1 MEIDM
6 TDVIL
11 AKPAPGVTRQIS
23 CEPGARF
30 VIEFATEDST
40 LSMQGDDLVFS
51 FDDKSEVRLIDYLK
65 TYTMETAPDLLLQ
78 GGVEIDG
85 KDFWDAIFTEELMP
99 GNEAVFGDNVSFG
112 TDLAME
118 AMPDM
123 VQPEEDPSVLSYMVA
138 MQTTGHG
145 T

>member
-1 MEIDM
+1 MP
-6 TDVIL
+6 DVIL
-11 AKPAPGVTRQIS
+11 AKPASGVTQQIP
-23 CEPGARF
+23 CESDSRF
-30 VIEFATEDST
+30 LIEFRTEDST
-40 LSMQGDDLVFS
+40 VSTQGDDLVFS
-51 FDDKSEVRLIDYLK
+51 FGNKSEVHLVDYLK

-85 KDFWDAIFTEELMP
+85 KDFWDAIFTDDLMP

-123 VQPEEDPSVLSYMVA
+123 PDMVQPEEDPSVLSYMVA

>member
-1 MEIDM
+1 M

-11 AKPAPGVTRQIS
+11 AKPAPGVTKQIS

-30 VIEFATEDST
+30 VIEFATEEST
-40 LSMQGDDLVFS
+40 ISMKDNDLVFS
-51 FDDKSEVRLIDYLK
+51 FDDKSEVRLTDYLK

-78 GGVEIDG
+78 NGGEVDG
-85 KDFWDAIFTEELMP
+85 KDFWNAVISVDDLMP
-99 GNEAVFGDNVSFG
+99 GNEAVLGGHVSLG
-112 TDLAME
+112 TDLAMD

-123 VQPEEDPSVLSYMVA
+123 VQPGDEDPSVLSYMVT
-138 MQTTGHG
+138 MQTTG

>member
-1 MEIDM
+1 M

-85 KDFWDAIFTEELMP
+85 KDFWDAIFTDDLMP

-123 VQPEEDPSVLSYMVA
+123 PDMVQPEEDPSVLSYMVT
-138 MQTTGHG
+138 MQTTG

>member
-1 MEIDM
+1 
-6 TDVIL
+6 
-11 AKPAPGVTRQIS
+11 
-23 CEPGARF
+23 
-30 VIEFATEDST
+30 
-40 LSMQGDDLVFS
+40 
-51 FDDKSEVRLIDYLK
+51 
-65 TYTMETAPDLLLQ
+65 APDLLLQ

-85 KDFWDAIFTEELMP
+85 KDFWDAIFTDDLMP

>member
-1 MEIDM
+1 M

-11 AKPAPGVTRQIS
+11 AKPAPGVTKQIS

-30 VIEFATEDST
+30 VIKFVTEDST
-40 LSMQGDDLVFS
+40 LSVQGDDLIFS

-78 GGVEIDG
+78 DGGEIDG
-85 KDFWDAIFTEELMP
+85 KDFWDAVFRDDLMP
-99 GNEAVFGDNVSFG
+99 GSEAVFGDNVSFG

-118 AMPDM
+118 ALPDM
-123 VQPEEDPSVLSYMVA
+123 GQPEEDPSVLSYMVT
-138 MQTTGHG
+138 MQTTG

>member
-1 MEIDM
+1 M

-11 AKPAPGVTRQIS
+11 AKPAPGVTKQIS
-23 CEPGARF
+23 CEPDSRF
-30 VIEFATEDST
+30 VIEFAMEDSA
-40 LSMQGDDLVFS
+40 LSTQGDDLVFS
-51 FDDKSEVRLIDYLK
+51 FDNKSEVHLVDYLK
-65 TYTMETAPDLLLQ
+65 TYTMETAPDFLYKDA
-78 GGVEIDG
+78 EIDG
-85 KDFWDAIFTEELMP
+85 KAVWNTVFTEELMP
-99 GNEAVFGDNVSFG
+99 GNEAVFGDHASFG

>member
-1 MEIDM
+1 M

-11 AKPAPGVTRQIS
+11 AKPAPGVTKQVS

-30 VIEFATEDST
+30 IIEFATEDST
-40 LSMQGDDLVFS
+40 VSMKGDDLIFS
-51 FDDKSEVRLIDYLK
+51 FDDKSEVHLIDYLK

-78 GGVEIDG
+78 NGGEIDG
-85 KDFWDAIFTEELMP
+85 KVFWDTIISMDDLAP
-99 GNEAVFGDNVSFG
+99 GNEAVFGGNVSFG

-118 AMPDM
+118 VMPDM
-123 VQPEEDPSVLSYMVA
+123 VQSGDEDPSVLSYMVT
-138 MQTTGHG
+138 MQTTG

>member
-1 MEIDM
+1 M

-11 AKPAPGVTRQIS
+11 AKPAPGVTKQIS

-78 GGVEIDG
+78 DGGEIDG
-85 KDFWDAIFTEELMP
+85 KDFWESIFTDAPMP

-112 TDLAME
+112 TDLAMG
-118 AMPDM
+118 ALPDM
-123 VQPEEDPSVLSYMVA
+123 VQPEEDPSVLSYMVT
-138 MQTTGHG
+138 MQTTG

>member
-1 MEIDM
+1 M

-11 AKPAPGVTRQIS
+11 AKPAPGVTKQIS
-23 CEPGARF
+23 CEPDSRF
-30 VIEFATEDST
+30 VIEFATEEST
-40 LSMQGDDLVFS
+40 ISTQGDDLVFS
-51 FDDKSEVRLIDYLK
+51 FGNKSEVHLVDYLK
-65 TYTMETAPDLLLQ
+65 TYTMETAPDFLYKDA
-78 GGVEIDG
+78 EIDG
-85 KDFWDAIFTEELMP
+85 KAVWNTVFTEELMP
-99 GNEAVFGDNVSFG
+99 GNEAVFGDHASFG

>member
-1 MEIDM
+1 M

-85 KDFWDAIFTEELMP
+85 KDFGDAIFTDDLMP

-123 VQPEEDPSVLSYMVA
+123 VQPEEDPSVLSYMVT
-138 MQTTGHG
+138 MQTTG

>member
-1 MEIDM
+1 M

-11 AKPAPGVTRQIS
+11 AKPAPGVTKQIS
-23 CEPGARF
+23 CEPDSRF
-30 VIEFATEDST
+30 VIEFAMEDSA
-40 LSMQGDDLVFS
+40 LSTQGDDLVFS
-51 FDDKSEVRLIDYLK
+51 FDNKSEVHLVDYLK
-65 TYTMETAPDLLLQ
+65 TYTMETAPDFLYTDA
-78 GGVEIDG
+78 EIDG
-85 KDFWDAIFTEELMP
+85 KAVWNTVFTEELMP
-99 GNEAVFGDNVSFG
+99 GNEAVFGDHASFG

>member
-1 MEIDM
+1 M

-11 AKPAPGVTRQIS
+11 AKPAPGVTKQIS

-85 KDFWDAIFTEELMP
+85 KDFWDAIFMDDLMP

-118 AMPDM
+118 ALPDM
-123 VQPEEDPSVLSYMVA
+123 GQPEEDPSVLSYMVT
-138 MQTTGHG
+138 MQTTG

>member
-1 MEIDM
+1 M

-11 AKPAPGVTRQIS
+11 AKPAPGVTKQIS
-23 CEPGARF
+23 CEPDSRF
-30 VIEFATEDST
+30 VIEFAMEDSA
-40 LSMQGDDLVFS
+40 LSTQGDDLVFS
-51 FDDKSEVRLIDYLK
+51 FGNKSEVHLVDYLK

-99 GNEAVFGDNVSFG
+99 GNEAVFGDHASFG

-138 MQTTGHG
+138 IQTTGHG

>member
-1 MEIDM
+1 M

-51 FDDKSEVRLIDYLK
+51 FDDKSEVRLTDYLK

-78 GGVEIDG
+78 DGGEIDG
-85 KDFWDAIFTEELMP
+85 KDFWESIFTDAPMP

-123 VQPEEDPSVLSYMVA
+123 PDMVQPEEDPSVLSYMVT
-138 MQTTGHG
+138 MQTTG

>member
-1 MEIDM
+1 M

-65 TYTMETAPDLLLQ
+65 TYTRETAPDLLLQ

-85 KDFWDAIFTEELMP
+85 KDFWDAIFTDDLMP

-123 VQPEEDPSVLSYMVA
+123 PDMVQPEEDPSVLSYMVT
-138 MQTTGHG
+138 MQTTG

>member
-1 MEIDM
+1 M

-11 AKPAPGVTRQIS
+11 AKPAPGVTKQIS

-40 LSMQGDDLVFS
+40 VSMKGGDLVFS
-51 FDDKSEVRLIDYLK
+51 FDNRSEVRLIDYLK

-78 GGVEIDG
+78 NGGEVDG
-85 KDFWDAIFTEELMP
+85 KDFWNAIICMDDLVP
-99 GNEAVFGDNVSFG
+99 GNEAVLGSNVSFG
-112 TDLAME
+112 TDLAMD

-123 VQPEEDPSVLSYMVA
+123 VQPGDEDPSVLSYMVT
-138 MQTTGHG
+138 MQTTG

>member
-1 MEIDM
+1 M

-85 KDFWDAIFTEELMP
+85 KDFWDAIFTDDLMP

-112 TDLAME
+112 TDQAMK

-123 VQPEEDPSVLSYMVA
+123 VQPEEDPSVLSYMVT
-138 MQTTGHG
+138 MQTTG